1 MSILIHSSRS
11 YNSGDSVS
19 LPPES
24 NSSDEGIK
32 DWKILDEEIMF
43 LFCGPGLEPTH
54 TFPVTFCHIVLKW
67 SEAALFGCH
76 EIHASF
82 LGAKTTITILVC
94 HFCSGSLQPTRN
106 LELLNYLK
114 FKKKIACEEHRVLG
128 SWQEIL
134 CSRDPQGRT
143 TILLCGQGTGL
154 RFKSYI

>member
-54 TFPVTFCHIVLKW
+54 TFAVTICDIVLKW

-82 LGAKTTITILVC
+82 LGARTTITILVC
-94 HFCSGSLQPTRN
+94 HVCSGSLQPTTK
-106 LELLNYLK
+106 LELLNYWK
-114 FKKKIACEEHRVLG
+114 FFKKIADEEQRVLAP
-128 SWQEIL
+128 WQEIL
-134 CSRDPQGRT
+134 YSRDPKGRT
-143 TILLCGQGTGL
+143 TILLCGQGTG
-154 RFKSYI
+154 RGFK